1 MNKNRTNGKVSLPE
15 QSTLANDGSATPA
28 EPRPSGR
35 YAATKLEFPTG
46 KPDLDALR
54 SATREW
60 LVPLLVEKFLREQ
73 GVELKTHRQTAS
85 PGKMI
90 SDL

>member
-1 MNKNRTNGKVSLPE
+1 MNRTNGRVLPPE
-15 QSTLANDGSATPA
+15 RIKQANRGSAT
-28 EPRPSGR
+28 SGEACPPGR
-35 YAATKLEFPTG
+35 STETKLEFPTG
-46 KPDLDALR
+46 APDLDALR
-54 SATREW
+54 SATSEW